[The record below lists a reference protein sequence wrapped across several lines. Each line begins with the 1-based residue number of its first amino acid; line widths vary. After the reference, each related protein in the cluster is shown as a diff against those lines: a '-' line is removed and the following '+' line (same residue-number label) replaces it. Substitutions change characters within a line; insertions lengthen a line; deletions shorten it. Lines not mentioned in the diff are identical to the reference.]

1 MWRGCCYPARTMDGV
16 LRYLLIGLALFGLA
30 VVLLA
35 CGDAAGETCLHAC
48 CIKSDQRLGGL
59 TSMVC
64 RILNVQ
70 GECARALGASAL
82 RACRNA
88 SLLAGNLG
96 SVPPGMPQGLQLR
109 I

>member
-1 MWRGCCYPARTMDGV
+1 MDGI

-59 TSMVC
+59 MSMVC
-64 RILNVQ
+64 RILNAQ
-70 GECARALGASAL
+70 GESARRIGASAL
-82 RACRNA
+82 RAYRQM
-88 SLLAGNLG
+88 SLIAGNLG
-96 SVPPGMPQGLQLR
+96 SVPTGMPQGLQLR